1 MRHKLDFLAKMSIV
15 SGLAVL
21 TASPVFASTTPIPAN
36 PPASKCVT
44 ASTKALHDKY
54 AAQQEKDIAPYAS
67 NGNAEKPIKT
77 YKDGLDIAWEAM
89 EEPYCGDGIYGIT
102 PFVKSYTKSADRE
115 RATFL
120 AAVKTLPKNAVVAAP
135 PAETVPTPAPEPAPV
150 AVKTEPAAETKAE
163 VKPEVKAAVIKAKLH
178 IDAGLH
184 RGMRSDRVK
193 QLQSYLAARYKVST
207 DDLVTGYF
215 GPMTEKYLLKFQL
228 EEKVVGSA
236 SSPGA
241 GMFGPKTSAAL
252 DDAQ

>member
-44 ASTKALHDKY
+44 ASTKELHDKY
-54 AAQQEKDIAPYAS
+54 ASQQEKDIAPYAS
-67 NGNAEKPIKT
+67 NGNAEKAIKT
-77 YKDGLDIAWEAM
+77 YKDGLDLAWEAM
-89 EEPYCGDGIYGIT
+89 EEPYCGDGIYGIK

-120 AAVKTLPKNAVVAAP
+120 AAVKSLPKNAVVAAP
-135 PAETVPTPAPEPAPV
+135 AEAPAVEPV
-150 AVKTEPAAETKAE
+150 AVKTEPVAETKAE
-163 VKPEVKAAVIKAKLH
+163 IKPEAKAIVTKTKLH